1 MAIALLIIGWLMQ
14 SPTQEKWML
23 LRSHVRGLG
32 ILLLFVLYVISLSY
46 SADFGY
52 GLSRLETKVSLLAFP
67 LILFSTRWDRRNT
80 MVILRSFV
88 YAMLLIASGLLVVA
102 AYKYN
107 QTGSTKWFFYHE
119 LTEPIDLHAIYFANY
134 LMLGLLLVINIPDLV
149 RYKWWVASIL
159 VILIFLL
166 TALTL
171 IGFLFLVGLVS
182 AYLEWRKR
190 YSPMLVWSA
199 VFGIILISIVLA
211 LSIPGTRKKI
221 LQIDKLNYSLTDPDY
236 AWNSV
241 TFRLALWECAAPVI
255 ANHLF
260 IGVGIGDENQEL
272 QRSFEKKDFR
282 EGIRCNYDVHNQ
294 YLSTWM
300 SIGIIGLVVLAGS
313 LIQPAWLAFHN
324 KDWLMLSFI
333 AMTSVSFATESF
345 LSSQKGIVFF
355 SFFYSLLMARLDSE
369 FRHDKLDY
377 AGHPAA

>member
-1 MAIALLIIGWLMQ
+1 
-14 SPTQEKWML
+14 ML